1 MQLFFA
7 PDEPALA
14 RDYYIL
20 PLGTRVPLDA
30 GTFMVP
36 CSRPL
41 DDVRSNPACPDE
53 AHAEARD
60 RWTAHSREAA
70 A

>member
-20 PLGTRVPLDA
+20 PLGTRVFLDA

-41 DDVRSNPACPDE
+41 DDV
-53 AHAEARD
+53 D
-60 RWTAHSREAA
+60 RALS
-70 A
+70 